1 MTLETVLTGPNGL
14 KTYPNGGRL
23 PLHSP
28 LLEYKFVP
36 NFLHQNTTQKP
47 QSANIID
54 ITRYGCHNI

>member
-28 LLEYKFVP
+28 LLEYKFALELLTLNLP
-36 NFLHQNTTQKP
+36 IQH
-47 QSANIID
+47 D
-54 ITRYGCHNI
+54 RRYQL